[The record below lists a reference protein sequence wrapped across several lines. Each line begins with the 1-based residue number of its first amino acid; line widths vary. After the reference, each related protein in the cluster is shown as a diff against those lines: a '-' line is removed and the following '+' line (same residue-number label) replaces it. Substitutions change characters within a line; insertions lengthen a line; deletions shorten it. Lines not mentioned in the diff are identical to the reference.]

1 MRSNAQIEQAI
12 INNIQAFLLELGKG
26 FAFVSR
32 QKRVS
37 TETKEFYL
45 DLVFYNYHLKCFVL
59 IDLKTGELTHQD
71 VGQMDMY
78 VRMFDDLEKRAED
91 NPTVGIVLCTQKDQ
105 AIAKYSVLN
114 ENQQLF
120 ASKYRLYLPTEAELI
135 RELEQ
140 SRKLVLENRKET
152 GNE

>member
-1 MRSNAQIEQAI
+1 
-12 INNIQAFLLELGKG
+12 
-26 FAFVSR
+26 
-32 QKRVS
+32 
-37 TETKEFYL
+37 
-45 DLVFYNYHLKCFVL
+45 VL

>member
-1 MRSNAQIEQAI
+1 
-12 INNIQAFLLELGKG
+12 
-26 FAFVSR
+26 
-32 QKRVS
+32 
-37 TETKEFYL
+37 
-45 DLVFYNYHLKCFVL
+45 
-59 IDLKTGELTHQD
+59 LTHQD

>member
-1 MRSNAQIEQAI
+1 M
-12 INNIQAFLLELGKG
+12 
-26 FAFVSR
+26 
-32 QKRVS
+32 
-37 TETKEFYL
+37 
-45 DLVFYNYHLKCFVL
+45 KCFVL

>member
-1 MRSNAQIEQAI
+1 
-12 INNIQAFLLELGKG
+12 
-26 FAFVSR
+26 
-32 QKRVS
+32 
-37 TETKEFYL
+37 
-45 DLVFYNYHLKCFVL
+45 
-59 IDLKTGELTHQD
+59 
-71 VGQMDMY
+71 MDMY

-152 GNE
+152 ENE

>member
-1 MRSNAQIEQAI
+1 
-12 INNIQAFLLELGKG
+12 
-26 FAFVSR
+26 
-32 QKRVS
+32 
-37 TETKEFYL
+37 
-45 DLVFYNYHLKCFVL
+45 
-59 IDLKTGELTHQD
+59 
-71 VGQMDMY
+71 MDMY

>member
-1 MRSNAQIEQAI
+1 M
-12 INNIQAFLLELGKG
+12 
-26 FAFVSR
+26 
-32 QKRVS
+32 
-37 TETKEFYL
+37 
-45 DLVFYNYHLKCFVL
+45 KCFVL

-152 GNE
+152 ENE

>member
-1 MRSNAQIEQAI
+1 
-12 INNIQAFLLELGKG
+12 
-26 FAFVSR
+26 
-32 QKRVS
+32 
-37 TETKEFYL
+37 
-45 DLVFYNYHLKCFVL
+45 
-59 IDLKTGELTHQD
+59 
-71 VGQMDMY
+71 MY

>member
-1 MRSNAQIEQAI
+1 
-12 INNIQAFLLELGKG
+12 
-26 FAFVSR
+26 
-32 QKRVS
+32 
-37 TETKEFYL
+37 
-45 DLVFYNYHLKCFVL
+45 VL

-152 GNE
+152 ENE